1 MLVLEQGGYREG
13 EAVLDSSWKHF
24 TVLLVVAL
32 ENTFLQTYSTEITNI
47 HIQYSTMGLGDQ
59 QQVFGIQE
67 LYRPDHEPADIE

>member
-1 MLVLEQGGYREG
+1 
-13 EAVLDSSWKHF
+13 
-24 TVLLVVAL
+24 VLLVAAL
-32 ENTFLQTYSTEITNI
+32 ESTILQTNSTEITDT

>member
-1 MLVLEQGGYREG
+1 
-13 EAVLDSSWKHF
+13 
-24 TVLLVVAL
+24 VLLVAAL
-32 ENTFLQTYSTEITNI
+32 ESTILQTYSTKITDI